1 VALRRALIAD
11 RAATIVLW
19 SLAALTVVLLGAI
32 IAGIAWSAVGVLSPA
47 FLTSDP
53 KFLGLGGIGPLIWN
67 SFYMLV
73 LSLLITGP
81 LGIAAGIYMAEYA
94 EENRW
99 TNAIRFAQETI
110 SSVPSIVVGLF
121 GLILFVNLSGW
132 GFTALSGALALTV
145 FNLPL
150 LARLTEQAIRAVP
163 ADERS
168 GSLAL
173 GATKWQTIRNVV
185 LPLAIPGI
193 VTGLILTAGRIF
205 GEAAALLFTAGLATP
220 SNYHFENLNV
230 LDPRSPW
237 SPFRPATTLA
247 VYIWKNNS
255 EGLGPDVAQIG
266 NGSAAVLLMAVLVFN
281 VGSRALGSLVQRAMK
296 IR

>member
-1 VALRRALIAD
+1 MRRALIAD
-11 RAATIVLW
+11 RVATAVMWAIAAATVL
-19 SLAALTVVLLGAI
+19 LLGAFI
-32 IAGIAWSAVGVLSPA
+32 LRIVWSAVGVLSPS
-47 FLTSDP
+47 FVLSDP
-53 KFLGLGGIGPLIWN
+53 QFIGLGGVGPLLWN
-67 SFYMLV
+67 SFYML
-73 LSLLITGP
+73 LLTLLITGP

-94 EENRW
+94 EENRL

-121 GLILFVNLSGW
+121 GLIAFVTVLHW
-132 GFTALSGALALTV
+132 GFTAIGGALALSI

-150 LARLTEQAIRAVP
+150 LARLTEQALRAVP

-173 GATKWQTIRNVV
+173 GATKWQTIRNVI

-193 VTGLILTAGRIF
+193 VTGLILTSGRIF
-205 GEAAALLFTAGLATP
+205 GEAAALLFTAGLGTP
-220 SNYHFENLNV
+220 TNYHFENLNV
-230 LDPRSPW
+230 FDPKSPW
-237 SPFRPATTLA
+237 SPLRPATTLS

-255 EGLGPDVAQIG
+255 EGLGSHVAEIG
-266 NGSAAVLLMAVLVFN
+266 NGSAAVLLVTVLLFN
-281 VGSRALGSLVQRAMK
+281 VGARAVGGLLQRGMK

>member
-1 VALRRALIAD
+1 MRRTLIAD
-11 RAATIVLW
+11 RVATAVMWGIAGL
-19 SLAALTVVLLGAI
+19 SVLLLSAFI
-32 IAGIAWSAVGVLSPA
+32 LRIVWSAAGVLSLD
-47 FLTSDP
+47 FLVSDP
-53 KFLGLGGIGPLIWN
+53 KFLALGGIGPLIWN
-67 SFYMLV
+67 SFYML
-73 LSLLITGP
+73 LLTLLITGP

-121 GLILFVNLSGW
+121 GLIAFVNLTHW
-132 GFTALSGALALTV
+132 GFTALGGALALSV

-150 LARLTEQAIRAVP
+150 LARLTEQAFRAVP

-193 VTGLILTAGRIF
+193 VTGLILTSGRIF

-220 SNYHFENLNV
+220 THYHFENLNIF
-230 LDPRSPW
+230 DPRSPW
-237 SPFRPATTLA
+237 SPFRPATTLS
-247 VYIWKNNS
+247 VYIWKTNS
-255 EGLGPDVAQIG
+255 EGLGPDVAAIG
-266 NGSAAVLLMAVLVFN
+266 NGSAAVLLLTVLLFN
-281 VGSRALGSLVQRAMK
+281 VSARGLGGLLQRGMK

>member
-1 VALRRALIAD
+1 MRRALVAD
-11 RAATIVLW
+11 RVATIALW
-19 SLAALTVVLLGAI
+19 ALAGLTVALLGAFVVHI
-32 IAGIAWSAVGVLSPA
+32 VWSALGVLSWS
-47 FLTSDP
+47 FLTTGP
-53 KFLGLGGIGPLIWN
+53 KFLGLGGIGPLLWN

-73 LSLLITGP
+73 LTLIITGP
-81 LGIAAGIYMAEYA
+81 LGVAAGIYMAEYA

-121 GLILFVNLSGW
+121 GLILFVNVTGW
-132 GFTALSGALALTV
+132 GFTALGGSLALAV

-150 LARLTEQAIRAVP
+150 LARLTEQALRAVP
-163 ADERS
+163 DDERAA
-168 GSLAL
+168 SLAL

-220 SNYHFENLNV
+220 ANYDFANFNLA
-230 LDPRSPW
+230 DPRSPW
-237 SPFRPATTLA
+237 SPLRPATTLA

-255 EGLGPDVAQIG
+255 EGLGPNVREIG
-266 NGSAAVLLMAVLVFN
+266 NGSAAVLLVAVLLFN
-281 VGSRALGSLVQRAMK
+281 VGSRGLGNLVQRGMK

>member
-1 VALRRALIAD
+1 MRRAIVAD
-11 RAATIVLW
+11 RVATIVMW
-19 SLAALTVVLLGAI
+19 SLAVLTVALLGAFVVQI
-32 IAGIAWSAVGVLSPA
+32 MWSALGVLSWS
-47 FLTSDP
+47 FLTGDP
-53 KFLGLGGIGPLIWN
+53 KFLGLGGIGPLLWN
-67 SFYMLV
+67 SFYML
-73 LSLLITGP
+73 LLTLLITGP

-121 GLILFVNLSGW
+121 GLILFVNLTGW
-132 GFTALSGALALTV
+132 GFTALGGSLALSV

-150 LARLTEQAIRAVP
+150 LARLTEQALRAVP
-163 ADERS
+163 AEERA

-173 GATKWQTIRNVV
+173 GATQWQTIRNVV

-193 VTGLILTAGRIF
+193 VTGVILTAGRIF

-220 SNYHFENLNV
+220 VNYDFLNFNIA
-230 LDPRSPW
+230 DPRSPW
-237 SPFRPATTLA
+237 SPFRAATTLA

-255 EGLGPDVAQIG
+255 EGLGPNVQEIG
-266 NGSAAVLLMAVLVFN
+266 NGSAAVLLMAVLLFN
-281 VGSRALGSLVQRAMK
+281 VGSRGLGNLVQRGMK

>member
-1 VALRRALIAD
+1 MRRTLIAD
-11 RAATIVLW
+11 RIATVVMW
-19 SLAALTVVLLGAI
+19 ALAAFTVALLAAFVLQI
-32 IAGIAWSAVGVLSPA
+32 VWSALGVLSLNFVTA
-47 FLTSDP
+47 DP

-121 GLILFVNLSGW
+121 GLILFVNLTGW
-132 GFTALSGALALTV
+132 GFTALSGALALTI

-163 ADERS
+163 DDERS

-193 VTGLILTAGRIF
+193 VTGVILTAGRIF

-220 SNYHFENLNV
+220 TNYHFENFNIT
-230 LDPRSPW
+230 DPRSPW

-255 EGLGPDVAQIG
+255 EGLGPNVAEIG
-266 NGSAAVLLMAVLVFN
+266 NGSAAVLLVAVLLFN
-281 VGSRALGSLVQRAMK
+281 VGSRALGSLVQRGMK

>member
-1 VALRRALIAD
+1 VNRSIVAD
-11 RAATIVLW
+11 RVATVVMW
-19 SLAALTVVLLGAI
+19 ALAVLTVALLGAFVLRI
-32 IAGIAWSAVGVLSPA
+32 VWSALGVLSWS
-47 FLTSDP
+47 FLTSQP
-53 KFLGLGGIGPLIWN
+53 KFLGLGGIGPLLWN

-73 LSLLITGP
+73 LTLIITGP

-121 GLILFVNLSGW
+121 GLIVFVNLTGW
-132 GFTALSGALALTV
+132 SFTALGGALALSI

-150 LARLTEQAIRAVP
+150 LARLTEQALRAVP

-168 GSLAL
+168 ASLAL

-185 LPLAIPGI
+185 LPLAVPGI
-193 VTGLILTAGRIF
+193 VTGVILTAGRIF

-220 SNYHFENLNV
+220 VNYNFMNFNV
-230 LDPRSPW
+230 TDPRSPW

-255 EGLGPDVAQIG
+255 EGLGPNVAEIG
-266 NGSAAVLLMAVLVFN
+266 NGSAAVLLVAVLLFN
-281 VGSRALGSLVQRAMK
+281 VGSRGLGNLVQRGMK

>member
-1 VALRRALIAD
+1 MRATLLAD
-11 RAATIVLW
+11 RVATVAMWAI
-19 SLAALTVVLLGAI
+19 AALTVALLGAFI
-32 IAGIAWSAVGVLSPA
+32 VRIVWPALGVLSPS
-47 FLTSDP
+47 FLVSDP

-73 LSLLITGP
+73 LTLLITGP

-94 EENRW
+94 EKNRL

-121 GLILFVNLSGW
+121 GLITFVNLTHW

-150 LARLTEQAIRAVP
+150 LARLTEQALRAVP

-193 VTGLILTAGRIF
+193 VTGVILTSGRIF

-220 SNYHFENLNV
+220 TNYHFENLNV
-230 LDPRSPW
+230 FDTKSPW
-237 SPFRPATTLA
+237 SPMRPATTLS

-255 EGLGPDVAQIG
+255 EGLGSHVAEIG
-266 NGSAAVLLMAVLVFN
+266 NGSAAVLLLTVLLFN
-281 VGSRALGSLVQRAMK
+281 VAARGLSGLLQRGMK

>member
-1 VALRRALIAD
+1 MRRTLVAD
-11 RAATIVLW
+11 RIATTVMWAIAAATVL
-19 SLAALTVVLLGAI
+19 LLGAFI
-32 IAGIAWSAVGVLSPA
+32 VRIVWSALGVLSPG
-47 FLTSDP
+47 FLLGDP
-53 KFLGLGGIGPLIWN
+53 RFLGLGGIGPLIWN
-67 SFYMLV
+67 SFYML
-73 LSLLITGP
+73 LLTLIITGP

-94 EENRW
+94 EENRF
-99 TNAIRFAQETI
+99 TDAIRFAQETI

-121 GLILFVNLSGW
+121 GLIAFVNLTGW
-132 GFTALSGALALTV
+132 GFTALGGALALAV

-193 VTGLILTAGRIF
+193 VTGLILTSGRIF

-220 SNYHFENLNV
+220 TNYHFENLNIF
-230 LDPRSPW
+230 DSKSPW
-237 SPFRPATTLA
+237 SPFRPGTTLS

-255 EGLGPDVAQIG
+255 EGLGSHVAEVG
-266 NGSAAVLLMAVLVFN
+266 NGSAAVLLLAVLLFN
-281 VGSRALGSLVQRAMK
+281 VGARGLGGLLQRGMK